1 MKFQYRAYDTSGKP
15 RAGSFEADS
24 ADTARAQLKAQ
35 GLFVT
40 SITDGADATG
50 ALPGAS
56 GARRAGKLSDL
67 VHFARQ
73 LSVLV
78 STGTTLPD
86 ALLVVEEQARPGPWR
101 EVLSDLR
108 RRVEEGSQLSAAM
121 AVHPRSFD
129 AVCRSLVAAGESRG
143 GLSEMLASI
152 ADLLQKQLKIR
163 NQLMG
168 AMIYPSVLVSIALTV
183 MVVMVTFVMP
193 RFKGLFQTLNAPLP
207 PTTKLLMG
215 LGEFLTAN
223 WIVVI
228 LALAGSITGAIF
240 FLLSDKG
247 RETRDIL
254 AVRLPQIGRLTR
266 SLATARIARLLGV
279 LLEGKVSLLEALN
292 LTRQATGN
300 ILYSRLI
307 ARAADAIT
315 RGEPFSTAFA
325 DPALVNPAVHAAI
338 RSGERTGQIG
348 PVLLNVADFMDQDN
362 EIVIKAVTSVLE
374 PLILVLL
381 GLVVGGMAV
390 SMFLP
395 LFDLTASGGMGG
407 PPQ

>member
-1 MKFQYRAYDTSGKP
+1 MKFQYRAFDTAGKA
-15 RAGSFEADS
+15 RSGSFEADS
-24 ADTARAQLKAQ
+24 PDAARALLKAQ

-40 SITDGADATG
+40 QITDDVNGAPAG
-50 ALPGAS
+50 AAPP
-56 GARRAGKLSDL
+56 RRAGKLSDR

-101 EVLSDLR
+101 DVLSDLR
-108 RRVEEGSQLSAAM
+108 RRVEEGAQLSAAM
-121 AVHPRSFD
+121 AANPRSFD

-143 GLSEMLASI
+143 GLAEMLASI

-168 AMIYPSVLVSIALTV
+168 AMIYPAVLISIAMVV

-207 PTTKLLMG
+207 PTTRLLMG
-215 LGEFLTAN
+215 LGEFITAN
-223 WIVVI
+223 WIAAL
-228 LALAGSITGAIF
+228 LAVAAGVTGLVF
-240 FLLSDKG
+240 FFISEHG
-247 RETRDIL
+247 RRARDIL
-254 AVRLPQIGRLTR
+254 AVRLPQVGKLTR

-279 LLEGKVSLLEALN
+279 LLEGKVSLLEALT

-300 ILYSRLI
+300 FLYSRLI
-307 ARAADAIT
+307 DRAADAIT
-315 RGEPFSTAFA
+315 RGEPFSSAFA
-325 DPALVNPAVHAAI
+325 DSGLVNPAVHAAI

-362 EIVIKAVTSVLE
+362 EVVIKAVTSVLE
-374 PLILVLL
+374 PLILVVL
-381 GLVVGGMAV
+381 GIVVGGMAV

-407 PPQ
+407 PPS